1 VNSSAKLTSTLP
13 SAEAERGLSRC
24 FARTHLSEKGIS
36 RYTCA
41 AVATWSP
48 VVHWKEILVIIAMTV
63 CSLMLNGPGLRSIEE
78 PPSQRGSCKVCRG
91 KAQAMKRPKGYA
103 RSLVW
108 FANVG
113 RSRKFPHVSLTY
125 SPARGSNT
133 GPGPRR
139 EKNVL
144 IVAPA
149 TAKKRPMKSDRTVKA
164 VCGGKR

>member
-1 VNSSAKLTSTLP
+1 MAIMKNLNLEMPLELGSFPAWRVFKLVVITRLDGQIIEAGQTRSRRDRPARPKPPICAAKVNSSAKLTSTLS

-78 PPSQRGSCKVCRG
+78 PPSQ
-91 KAQAMKRPKGYA
+91 
-103 RSLVW
+103 
-108 FANVG
+108 
-113 RSRKFPHVSLTY
+113 
-125 SPARGSNT
+125 
-133 GPGPRR
+133 
-139 EKNVL
+139 
-144 IVAPA
+144 
-149 TAKKRPMKSDRTVKA
+149 
-164 VCGGKR
+164 